1 MEAGY
6 KVSQAADASFAQTL
20 LLSGLAI
27 DVLVSDVKM
36 SGEINGVELAEW
48 VRKHFPHVAIVVA
61 TGWVDDHLRERASC
75 FDALLIKPF
84 AEELLVEVV
93 SDLAPIL
100 RDENLRTG

>member
-1 MEAGY
+1 
-6 KVSQAADASFAQTL
+6 
-20 LLSGLAI
+20 
-27 DVLVSDVKM
+27 
-36 SGEINGVELAEW
+36 
-48 VRKHFPHVAIVVA
+48 VAIVVA